1 MTRRLIALLL
11 ALAVATSVVACG
23 RKGPPEAPPN
33 KEDEFPR
40 RYPSG

>member
-11 ALAVATSVVACG
+11 ALAVASSVAACG
-23 RKGPPEAPPN
+23 RKNPPEAPPG

-40 RYPSG
+40 IYPSG

>member
-11 ALAVATSVVACG
+11 ALAMAASATACG
-23 RKGPPEAPPN
+23 RKGPPEAPPG

-40 RYPSG
+40 VYPGG

>member
-11 ALAVATSVVACG
+11 ALAVATSVAACG
-23 RKGPPEAPPN
+23 RKGPPDAPPG